1 MEKEEKPKSRSHF
14 RSKFIRITVLL
25 AFLGI
30 GLYAWLHLFD
40 RDKEADEKITVI
52 TESSLEKILQISD
65 LSSYKA
71 VYNGVACIPD
81 KEDSGK
87 PSYYTAYEAEV
98 QVGIDMEQIQIQ
110 VDEEQ
115 KKVTVQLPETKIND
129 VIVDMTSLDYIFVD
143 KKAETKDV
151 SSEAYSACIAD
162 VREESAAN
170 EEIIR
175 LAEDNTIGLVKA
187 LLEPL
192 FEQQDK
198 DYTLEVKSSPSQLAQ

>member
-1 MEKEEKPKSRSHF
+1 
-14 RSKFIRITVLL
+14 
-25 AFLGI
+25 
-30 GLYAWLHLFD
+30 
-40 RDKEADEKITVI
+40 
-52 TESSLEKILQISD
+52 
-65 LSSYKA
+65 
-71 VYNGVACIPD
+71 
-81 KEDSGK
+81 
-87 PSYYTAYEAEV
+87 
-98 QVGIDMEQIQIQ
+98 
-110 VDEEQ
+110 
-115 KKVTVQLPETKIND
+115 
-129 VIVDMTSLDYIFVD
+129 MTSLDYIFVD